1 MKKLLAVL
9 ASLFL
14 VVSFA
19 TPAQSAGVKYSVYQ
33 KTLSAFSSTATTLTS
48 QQKAQVKAA
57 VDANPTAEKFI
68 CTGIRYYSQ
77 PMSVNIMVRKRAK
90 AACEYAK
97 QLNPELST
105 WYQNKPTQARSYAG
119 KVLLTIKSPELP
131 ISLDNLDA
139 TRTHTEAWSSVRDA
153 YEASASLSPTIT
165 YYISPGVTE
174 AMLAPE
180 RKVLERTAK
189 LWSEDFN
196 PTNARI
202 IYVKFND
209 PSEKAWLQEKVG
221 ELGGLRYMLPADIGD
236 WYDNSCGALASSGG
250 GYFTIIQCLGRQIS
264 PQNLHIIA
272 HEYTHWYQF
281 VNGDIPTNGPNWLT
295 EGGATFYGISMGFMG
310 ARDEEGSRLKFFGDF
325 YYTHDFVVGNTLG
338 TLRDWVISSSEEEF
352 VEFMQQLEPGN
363 MSFNGAS
370 RQYLFGNLASEALV
384 ASFGHEK
391 MVEFYESFKTS
402 TNWEASFERIYGLAI
417 DDFYRKLH
425 PYAVAVIKQVKAV
438 K

>member
-1 MKKLLAVL
+1 MKKLLALAASVL
-9 ASLFL
+9 L

-19 TPAQSAGVKYSVYQ
+19 TPAQSAGAKYSVYQ
-33 KTLSAFSSTATTLTS
+33 KTLAAFSSTATTLTS

-119 KVLLTIKSPELP
+119 KVLLTIKSPLLP
-131 ISLDNLDA
+131 ITLDNLDP

-153 YEASASLSPTIT
+153 YEASASLSPTIS
-165 YYISPGVTE
+165 YIVSPGVTE
-174 AMLAPE
+174 AMLTPE
-180 RKVLERTAK
+180 RKVLERTAR
-189 LWSEDFN
+189 LWSADFN

-202 IYVKFND
+202 IYVKVND
-209 PSEKAWLQEKVG
+209 PSEKAWLQQQVTQ
-221 ELGGLRYMLPADIGD
+221 LGGLQYMLPMDIGD
-236 WYDNSCGALASSGG
+236 WYDESCGALASSGG

-295 EGGATFYGISMGFMG
+295 EGGATFYGITIGFMG
-310 ARDEEGSRLKFFGDF
+310 ARDEDASRLSFMGDHYF
-325 YYTHDFVVGNTLG
+325 TFDFLTGQPLG
-338 TLRDWVISSSEEEF
+338 TLRDWVIASSEDEF
-352 VEFMQQLEPGN
+352 VEFMQELEIGGV
-363 MSFNGAS
+363 SAFGAA

-391 MVEFYESFKTS
+391 MVEFYESFKLS
-402 TNWEASFERIYGLAI
+402 SNWEASFQEIYGLSI
-417 DDFYRKLH
+417 EDFYRKLH
-425 PYAVAVIKQVKAV
+425 PYAVAVIKQVKQV